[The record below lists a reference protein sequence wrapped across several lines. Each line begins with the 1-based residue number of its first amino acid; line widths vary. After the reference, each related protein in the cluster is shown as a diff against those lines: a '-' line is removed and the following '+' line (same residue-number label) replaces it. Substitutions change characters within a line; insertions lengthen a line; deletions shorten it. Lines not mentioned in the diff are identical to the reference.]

1 MMRWIVRSLAGPCAA
16 WMAVAWLCGGF
27 AKAGAPEEGVTKS
40 GSNHGQR
47 DGKVARL
54 DLRVEPVWYPA
65 PPGEERPAE
74 AGQAVA
80 EVASTS
86 GRITMAEA
94 IRRSEPGEHPLMPAL
109 RWAMQGVESIRRI
122 EDYSC
127 TLVKRERIDGELRDH
142 EWMYVKIRHRPFSI
156 YTRFLKPKDVE
167 GREAIY
173 VEGRNDNK
181 IQAHTTGRL
190 WKLIGTVSLAPT
202 SPIAMKGNRYPITEM
217 GMLNLTERLI
227 EVGLQDCQYG
237 ECEVKVIE
245 NAKINKRP
253 CTCIQVVHPVPRR
266 NFLFHMARI
275 YVDNELNLPT
285 RYEAYDWPEEE
296 GGEPVLTEEYTYLN
310 IKINQGFTDQDF
322 DPKNPEYS
330 YP

>member
-1 MMRWIVRSLAGPCAA
+1 MCSVYRYLVGACAVAVLAWQGIGSLEAAGPRRSGNKPDGSPGSRRDQ
-16 WMAVAWLCGGF
+16 AV
-27 AKAGAPEEGVTKS
+27 
-40 GSNHGQR
+40 
-47 DGKVARL
+47 RL
-54 DLRVEPVWYPA
+54 DQQVQPVWYPS
-65 PPGEERPAE
+65 PSGDEPL
-74 AGQAVA
+74 A

-109 RWAMQGVESIRRI
+109 RWAQQGVESIRRI

-127 TLVKRERIDGELRDH
+127 TLVKRERIDGELRDY

-156 YTRFLKPKDVE
+156 YTRFLKPKELE

-173 VEGRNDNK
+173 VEGHNDGK

-190 WKLIGTVSLAPT
+190 WKLIGTVSLSPT

-245 NAKINKRP
+245 NA
-253 CTCIQVVHPVPRR
+253 
-266 NFLFHMARI
+266 
-275 YVDNELNLPT
+275 
-285 RYEAYDWPEEE
+285 
-296 GGEPVLTEEYTYLN
+296 
-310 IKINQGFTDQDF
+310 
-322 DPKNPEYS
+322 
-330 YP
+330 

>member
-1 MMRWIVRSLAGPCAA
+1 MCSIVRSLAAPCAVLMLLA
-16 WMAVAWLCGGF
+16 WTWIVPL
-27 AKAGAPEEGVTKS
+27 KAAAPQSGRANSADPDQPQNPPVELRIDRGV
-40 GSNHGQR
+40 R
-47 DGKVARL
+47 
-54 DLRVEPVWYPA
+54 PVWYPS
-65 PPGEERPAE
+65 PTPDEP
-74 AGQAVA
+74 VA

-109 RWAMQGVESIRRI
+109 RWAQQGVESIRRI

-156 YTRFLKPKDVE
+156 YTRFLKPKELE

-173 VEGRNDNK
+173 VEGRNDGK

-190 WKLIGTVSLAPT
+190 WKLIGTVSLSPT

-237 ECEVKVIE
+237 ECDVKVIE

-310 IKINQGFTDQDF
+310 IKINQGFTDKDF